1 MTQSRHYAAIAA
13 LLILSLVGCT
23 TSQVVSDL
31 QIALDAITVA
41 LPILGTLTGVPADVS
56 TAVTNY
62 ATAANQALGQAATIL
77 DGPGTDAE
85 KAAAIAAAFA
95 GIAAP
100 VVPAQYAALAQLV
113 GTIAAEVAAFLGSV
127 PGLGT
132 AQERASAAKSP
143 HTTKWSL
150 DERIKLSR
158 AHSVAQDNAAKLAK
172 IKR

>member
-1 MTQSRHYAAIAA
+1 MNKRRSYAAIAA

-23 TSQVVSDL
+23 PSQVVSDL

-41 LPILGTLTGVPADVS
+41 LPVLGTLTGVPADVV
-56 TAVTNY
+56 TAVISY
-62 ATAANQALGQAATIL
+62 SAATNQALGQAATIL

-95 GIAAP
+95 GIATP
-100 VVPAQYAALAQLV
+100 LVPAQYTALATLV
-113 GTIAAEVAAFLGSV
+113 GTIAGDVAVFLASV
-127 PGLGT
+127 PALGT
-132 AQERASAAKSP
+132 QMAREAAAKSP
-143 HTTKWSL
+143 HATKWSM

-158 AHSVAQDNAAKLAK
+158 AHNVASDNAAKLAK